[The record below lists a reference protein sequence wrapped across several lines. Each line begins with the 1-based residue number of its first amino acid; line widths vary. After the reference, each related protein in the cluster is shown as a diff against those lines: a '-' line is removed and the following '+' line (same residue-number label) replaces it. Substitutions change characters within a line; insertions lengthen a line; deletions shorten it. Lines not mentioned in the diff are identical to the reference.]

1 MVMKTEG
8 DEKIKNA
15 FWVLQKSR
23 EQLGEWVRVCV
34 RVDVCVSVL
43 TSLHWAA
50 AINQIGLN
58 TISLNAVTEQEVVP
72 QAQKMKYFNQ
82 KLSLKTSVA
91 YFLAVDKSASSN
103 IKVFKAMAQKL
114 YIIVW
119 LNKYRVESFKLC
131 FF

>member
-34 RVDVCVSVL
+34 HVDACVCVCVCVCVSVL

-72 QAQKMKYFNQ
+72 QAQKMKYFNL

-103 IKVFKAMAQKL
+103 IKVLKAMAQ
-114 YIIVW
+114 
-119 LNKYRVESFKLC
+119 
-131 FF
+131 